1 MLLVKPVRLYFLST
15 QFAPPR
21 HLRAARATG
30 LAPED
35 GGGYNS
41 VGYTRTRA
49 KYSCNEPAHWSHPTS
64 ARSDWVGCTGRGE
77 ARGSRELLRVRGA
90 SNSYVTVCYGPARS
104 CLCLSPAGVWS
115 FASFLG
121 ELPDTLLLR
130 LVVAV
135 RAPPSSSGSHNLCLT
150 GTRLQWLP
158 QRTHGCEG
166 SHCLGS
172 STADR
177 SHCPSRLRL

>member
-1 MLLVKPVRLYFLST
+1 MSFCACAGHQIVMLQYVMDP
-15 QFAPPR
+15 QG
-21 HLRAARATG
+21 RA
-30 LAPED
+30 
-35 GGGYNS
+35 
-41 VGYTRTRA
+41 
-49 KYSCNEPAHWSHPTS
+49 S
-64 ARSDWVGCTGRGE
+64 AS
-77 ARGSRELLRVRGA
+77 
-90 SNSYVTVCYGPARS
+90 PARCR
-104 CLCLSPAGVWS
+104 CLE